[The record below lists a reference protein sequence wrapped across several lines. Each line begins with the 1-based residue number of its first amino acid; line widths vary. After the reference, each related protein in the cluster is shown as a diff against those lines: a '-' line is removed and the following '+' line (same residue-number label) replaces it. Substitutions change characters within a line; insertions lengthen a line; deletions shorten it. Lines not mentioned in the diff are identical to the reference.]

1 MSRCISIGILALL
14 GLSWTMPAAAQC
26 AMCREAAASQREEAA
41 TAFNRAI
48 LMLGAP
54 PALIMA
60 GVGRALWRRRDG
72 QELPP
77 PASGLQ

>member
-1 MSRCISIGILALL
+1 MSRWMSTGLLAILS
-14 GLSWTMPAAAQC
+14 LSWTVPAAAQC

-48 LMLGAP
+48 LVLGTP
-54 PALIMA
+54 PALILA

>member
-1 MSRCISIGILALL
+1 MSRPLALIL
-14 GLSWTMPAAAQC
+14 LALFLSAWSTPATAQC

-48 LMLGAP
+48 ILLGTP

-60 GVGRALWRRRDG
+60 GIGRALWRRRDS